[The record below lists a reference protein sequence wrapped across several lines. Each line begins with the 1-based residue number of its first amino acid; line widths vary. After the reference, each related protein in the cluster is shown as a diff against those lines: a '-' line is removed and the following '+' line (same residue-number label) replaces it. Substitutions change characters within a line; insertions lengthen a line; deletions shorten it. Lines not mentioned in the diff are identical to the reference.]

1 MAQKAKV
8 VKVKSWDDL
17 PEVLEP
23 GEYHVG
29 GERFTIVE
37 PVEKEF
43 MRMAISGIKKLHER
57 YYGH

>member
-1 MAQKAKV
+1 LAQKPRV
-8 VKVKSWDDL
+8 VRAESWSDL

-23 GEYHVG
+23 GTYYVD
-29 GERFTIVE
+29 GEKFTVVE

-43 MRMAISGIKKLHER
+43 MRMAIPGIKKLHTR